1 MRFDSVIGQAAAL
14 TAIRAA
20 LDRGRLPHAFL
31 FHGRRGTGKTTTALA
46 LARLLECQSP
56 AGPEPCEKCPACHQ
70 SRHFNHPDIMLL
82 PPTPS
87 APDTQAGEAQRT
99 EFITEAQASF
109 QKAPIFV
116 LDESR
121 PLEHRIA
128 TMRWLKHEA
137 SRAAVTGPW
146 KVFILKQAGA
156 MNVEAANAILKL
168 LEEPNS
174 GTLLILG
181 VERPGDLPETIKS
194 RCALVRFRDL
204 ATTDVVR
211 LLGERLPKADP
222 GAMALA
228 ARLARGSLTR
238 AAALI
243 VEDVLALRDE
253 AIGLVT
259 APPTAP
265 DLHRILDGWLRE
277 RDRSRLD
284 LLFDLMLLWYRDLLR
299 VAVGVPDSADGLAN
313 ADRLAELE
321 RWAGRLTPSDLAS
334 AVRRIEEARR
344 SVDGYGY
351 LPLVLY
357 SLVER
362 LPRGPAPRRS
372 SPGQRVFS

>member
-1 MRFDSVIGQAAAL
+1 MRFETVVGQDAAL
-14 TAIRAA
+14 AALRAA
-20 LDRGRLPHAFL
+20 IDRGRLPHAFL

-46 LARLLECQSP
+46 LARLLECRSP
-56 AGPEPCEKCPACHQ
+56 RAGEPCEACPACHQ
-70 SRHFNHPDIMLL
+70 SRHFNHPDILLL

-87 APDTQAGEAQRT
+87 APDTQAGESQRM
-99 EFITEAQASF
+99 EFIAEARAGL

-137 SRAAVTGPW
+137 SRAAVSGPW

-156 MNVEAANAILKL
+156 MNLEAANAILKV
-168 LEEPNS
+168 LEEPNP

-181 VERPGDLPETIKS
+181 VERPTDLPETIKS
-194 RCALVRFRDL
+194 RCAQVRFRDL
-204 ATTDVVR
+204 GTADITR
-211 LLGERLPKADP
+211 ILEQRLPKTEPA
-222 GAMALA
+222 ALALA

-243 VEDVLALRDE
+243 EEEVLPLRDE
-253 AIGLVT
+253 AIGLAT
-259 APPTAP
+259 APATAP
-265 DLHRILDGWLRE
+265 ELHKLLDGWLRE

-299 VAVGVPDSADGLAN
+299 LAVGAPDESDGLAN
-313 ADRLAELE
+313 ADRRADLD
-321 RWAGRLTPSDLAS
+321 RWAGRLSPADLAR

-344 SVDGYGY
+344 AVDGYGY

-362 LPRGPAPRRS
+362 LPRGPVPRHP

>member
-1 MRFDSVIGQAAAL
+1 MRFDSVAGQEAAL
-14 TAIRAA
+14 AAIRAA

-31 FHGRRGTGKTTTALA
+31 FHGRRGSGKTITALA
-46 LARLLECQSP
+46 LARLLQCQAP
-56 AGPEPCEKCPACHQ
+56 VDHEPCEKCPACHQ

-99 EFITEAQASF
+99 EFIAEAQASF
-109 QKAPIFV
+109 LKAPIFV

-137 SRAAVTGPW
+137 SRAAVSGPW

-168 LEEPNS
+168 LEEPNP
-174 GTLLILG
+174 GTLLVLG
-181 VERPGDLPETIKS
+181 VERPTDLPETIKS
-194 RCALVRFRDL
+194 RCALIRFRDL
-204 ATTDVVR
+204 ATPDVVR
-211 LLGERLPKADP
+211 LLGERLPGADP
-222 GAMALA
+222 AATALA

-243 VEDVLALRDE
+243 EEDVLALRDE

-259 APPTAP
+259 APPGAP
-265 DLHRILDGWLRE
+265 DLHQALDGWLRE

-284 LLFDLMLLWYRDLLR
+284 LLFDLMLLWYRDLFR
-299 VAVGVPDSADGLAN
+299 VTVGAPDVVEGLAN
-313 ADRLAELE
+313 IDRQADLE
-321 RWAGRLTPSDLAS
+321 RWAGRLAPADLAA
-334 AVRRIEEARR
+334 AVRRIEDARR

-362 LPRGPAPRRS
+362 LPRGSAPRRS
-372 SPGQRVFS
+372 STGQRVFS